1 MMFDEGLAL
10 KKLTSQNDPFS
21 ERRVFIQELPNPHM
35 NQTWDTPNINDTL
48 IETYSIALDET
59 GSWCFPA
66 ATGLWRIWMNF
77 SPAEEYSGV
86 TLQRNDIKAFVQNA
100 GMDNLYLQQVNL
112 QVSGK
117 VLCTRKE
124 YCQDI
129 PIVLREVGMSDTPL
143 EFQTRVKS
151 DGTFKFDLV
160 KPGKWDISVVSPK
173 FCFQETEMRIKL
185 GDKRSVTDV

>member
-1 MMFDEGLAL
+1 
-10 KKLTSQNDPFS
+10 
-21 ERRVFIQELPNPHM
+21 
-35 NQTWDTPNINDTL
+35 
-48 IETYSIALDET
+48 
-59 GSWCFPA
+59 
-66 ATGLWRIWMNF
+66 
-77 SPAEEYSGV
+77 
-86 TLQRNDIKAFVQNA
+86 
-100 GMDNLYLQQVNL
+100 VNL

-129 PIVLREVGMSDTPL
+129 PIVLREVGMSNTPL

-160 KPGKWDISVVSPK
+160 KPGKWDISVISPK
-173 FCFQETEMRIKL
+173 FCFQETEIRIKL